1 MTHQINRI
9 LSDEYTT
16 KILKFIFKNRAVKIL
31 RTIART
37 GRHNTS
43 VPWVYY
49 KNEITQNKFSTFISL
64 KDLLQNFWVWLET
77 VNLFA
82 IAFFKRLAISEIIY
96 RYFVNEGDHVFCQR
110 LGWGRI
116 IEKNITEKLKH
127 PQLWIELESNF
138 QIEIVEPCFVEIF

>member
-64 KDLLQNFWVWLET
+64 KDLLQNFWGASDSLLV
-77 VNLFA
+77 VV
-82 IAFFKRLAISEIIY
+82 RRRS
-96 RYFVNEGDHVFCQR
+96 
-110 LGWGRI
+110 GRM
-116 IEKNITEKLKH
+116 
-127 PQLWIELESNF
+127 
-138 QIEIVEPCFVEIF
+138 PCA